1 MSHTLP
7 ALPYAYN
14 ALAPY
19 IGEETMT
26 LHHTKHHQAYVDNL
40 NRLVVGTEF
49 EGKSLEEIV
58 KTAPAGGIFNNA
70 GQHWNH
76 NQFWTMMAAPVLA
89 VVLHRQVNSWMR
101 STKVLVHL
109 MISKQNSKPQDW
121 QPLVQVGHG

>member
-26 LHHTKHHQAYVDNL
+26 LHHTKHHQAYIDNL

-49 EGKSLEEIV
+49 EGKSLEDIV
-58 KTAPAGGIFNNA
+58 KTAPAGGIS
-70 GQHWNH
+70 
-76 NQFWTMMAAPVLA
+76 TMQDNIGITISLDNDGGTECW
-89 VVLHRQVNSWMR
+89 RRR
-101 STKVLVHL
+101 ST
-109 MISKQNSKPQDW
+109 NW
-121 QPLVQVGHG
+121 QAHGRDR